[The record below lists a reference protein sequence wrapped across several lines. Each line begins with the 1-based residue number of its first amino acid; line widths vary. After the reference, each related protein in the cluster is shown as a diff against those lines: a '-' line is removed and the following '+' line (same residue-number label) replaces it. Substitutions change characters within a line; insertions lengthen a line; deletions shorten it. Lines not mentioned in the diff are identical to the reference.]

1 MQIFLIGFMGSG
13 KSHCGKLWAANS
25 DFSFIDLDAVIE
37 KNEDT
42 TIAKIFEEK
51 GETYFRELEATTLRS
66 LSNQQNTIIA
76 CGGGTPCFHN
86 NMQWM
91 NANGTTVY
99 LKGTPQLL
107 AQRVLNEKQQ
117 RPILSN
123 IKDEELEDFI
133 EKKLSERELFY
144 NQAKVILDAGNVTN
158 ETFKMILGFN
168 DKT

>member
-13 KSHCGKLWAANS
+13 KSYCGKLWAANS

-51 GETYFRELEATTLRS
+51 GETYFRELESTTLHS
-66 LSNQQNTIIA
+66 LHNQQNTIIA

-133 EKKLSERELFY
+133 EKKLTERELFY